1 MSEQENKSSIVASA
15 YIKLH
20 DSLVVYIANRTGD
33 RSAAEDICQ
42 DVFLR
47 ALEYELITPETI
59 NSFVYTIARHL
70 IVDRLRR
77 RACQMAARTYI
88 KSHYVT
94 QSNTTFHE
102 VSGRDLER
110 VEKLHVSHLS
120 TMRGKVY
127 TLSRYDGMTTAE
139 IATALD
145 ISPRTAETHL
155 FAARKEVRQ
164 RMKECIS

>member
-1 MSEQENKSSIVASA
+1 
-15 YIKLH
+15 
-20 DSLVVYIANRTGD
+20 
-33 RSAAEDICQ
+33 
-42 DVFLR
+42 
-47 ALEYELITPETI
+47 
-59 NSFVYTIARHL
+59 
-70 IVDRLRR
+70 
-77 RACQMAARTYI
+77 MAARTYI